1 MKERE
6 STDSIKRSAS
16 GDGCVHSLPGLQ
28 RMVGEVMRG
37 LEDLWGLETWL
48 QRFSFFLEDF
58 EIKISS
64 IISNSYLECDV
75 FSFLSNY

>member
-6 STDSIKRSAS
+6 SADSMKRSAS
-16 GDGCVHSLPGLQ
+16 GDGCVHSLSGLQ

-48 QRFSFFLEDF
+48 QRFSFFLEDV

-64 IISNSYLECDV
+64 IRSNSYLECEV
-75 FSFLSNY
+75 FSFLSN

>member
-6 STDSIKRSAS
+6 STDSVKRSAS

-37 LEDLWGLETWL
+37 LEDLWGLETWF
-48 QRFSFFLEDF
+48 RG
-58 EIKISS
+58 
-64 IISNSYLECDV
+64 
-75 FSFLSNY
+75 FLSSLKTLRLKYVLLDPTPTWNVMFSLF